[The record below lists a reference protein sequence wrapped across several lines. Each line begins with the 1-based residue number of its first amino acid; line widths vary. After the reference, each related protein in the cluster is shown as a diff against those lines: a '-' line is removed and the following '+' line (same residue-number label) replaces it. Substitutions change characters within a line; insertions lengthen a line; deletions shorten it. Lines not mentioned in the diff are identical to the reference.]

1 MPPTDAATLG
11 LGPYWVK
18 GGKAPPAPLFTQAE
32 TVGALPTALQLQPLE
47 EVETWA
53 SWPRLQCALTDT
65 PNTGPPVPACSTP
78 RLPEDLPAA
87 LVQPVTSLQ
96 ELESSKVQKWVSL
109 WTVSLGDLI
118 KYSCFSQLGALALD
132 TLQQILSTKAASTLQ
147 RHLGGWKCW
156 LEFAGSA
163 CASAWSP
170 ELVVVVGFF
179 KGLAESSRASDA
191 PLRAM
196 RFAAGV
202 PRNSSGLCLGR
213 GEGPQEGSQ
222 GGPALAARGIG
233 WHAVRGDDGSR
244 GFPLH
249 ALGCLAFQ

>member
-47 EVETWA
+47 EV
-53 SWPRLQCALTDT
+53 QCALTDT

-202 PRNSSGLCLGR
+202 MGWKGLLSHLEIQAVCAWAGGR
-213 GEGPQEGSQ
+213 STRR
-222 GGPALAARGIG
+222 LARRPCPCRYG
-233 WHAVRGDDGSR
+233 
-244 GFPLH
+244 
-249 ALGCLAFQ
+249 